1 MCGQLRIP
9 ESEYEFWTF
18 RQFNNAVRAFYAM
31 QEANERQNWERT
43 RWSTSVLLN
52 VQLDKKHRIKPTQ
65 LLPLPWDE
73 ETKMAVHKK
82 AKQVDERTLERWKK
96 WDEDVKRLRQ
106 S

>member
-1 MCGQLRIP
+1 MRVP
-9 ESEYEFWTF
+9 ETEYQYWTF
-18 RQFNNAVRAFYAM
+18 RQFNNAVKAFYAM

-65 LLPLPWDE
+65 LLPLPWDV
-73 ETKMAVHKK
+73 ETKALAHKA

-96 WDEDVKRLRQ
+96 WDEDAKRLKQ

>member
-1 MCGQLRIP
+1 LRVP

-18 RQFNNAVRAFYAM
+18 RQFNNAVKAFYAM
-31 QEANERQNWERT
+31 QEANERQNWERA

-73 ETKMAVHKK
+73 ETKLAVHKK
-82 AKQVDERTLERWKK
+82 AKQVDERTRERWRK
-96 WDEDVKRLRQ
+96 WDEDAKRLRQ
-106 S
+106 N